1 MNKFIINIE
10 PKYEDKLM
18 KIAIIIWKSSLVKGQ
33 YIIST
38 NNIGFLKSLPYV
50 KNINID
56 VEGESYNC

>member
-56 VEGESYNC
+56 VEGVIN